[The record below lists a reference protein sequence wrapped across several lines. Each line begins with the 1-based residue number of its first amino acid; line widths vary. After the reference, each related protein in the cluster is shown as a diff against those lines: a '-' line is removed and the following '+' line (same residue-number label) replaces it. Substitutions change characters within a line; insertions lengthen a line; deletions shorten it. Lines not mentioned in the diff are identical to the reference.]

1 MNKKFVLGNYVRDIN
16 LIKENKDI
24 ILEVEEARLEIVRA
38 EKCFQCSSDPQ
49 LINYSI
55 YWLEAAKCRY
65 MFLLTKAKEKGLKAF
80 YKGLDSSR

>member
-1 MNKKFVLGNYVRDIN
+1 MNRKFVLRNSVKNIN
-16 LIKENKDI
+16 SIKENKDI
-24 ILEVEEARLEIVRA
+24 IREVEEARKEIVRA
-38 EKCFQCSSDPQ
+38 EKYFQCSSDPQ

-80 YKGLDSSR
+80 L